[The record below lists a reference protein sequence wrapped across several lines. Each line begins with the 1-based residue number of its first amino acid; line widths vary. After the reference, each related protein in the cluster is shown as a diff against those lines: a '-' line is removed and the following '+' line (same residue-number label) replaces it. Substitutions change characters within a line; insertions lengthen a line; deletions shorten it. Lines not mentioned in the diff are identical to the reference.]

1 MQDFLFSLE
10 DSALGMYVSSSMW
23 GYPIVLS
30 LHALGMGALV
40 GISLMLAIRTLGFGS
55 DIPVTSLTPY
65 WRIALGAFVINLLSG
80 VALYFGSASELT
92 YNWAFLVKMVLVFVG
107 LFLTQRLVSLCIKG
121 DGKITS
127 NNRKLAALSIIAW
140 VSALITGRLIG
151 YIL

>member
-10 DSALGMYVSSSMW
+10 DSALGMYVSSSIW

-30 LHALGMGALV
+30 LHALGMAALV
-40 GISLMLAIRTLGFGS
+40 GLSLMLAFRTLGVGS
-55 DIPVTSLTPY
+55 AIPVTALAPY
-65 WRIALGAFVINLLSG
+65 WRIALGAFVVNLLSG
-80 VALYFGSASELT
+80 IALYFGSASELT

-107 LFLTQRLVSLCIKG
+107 LYLTHRLVKLCIKG
-121 DGKITS
+121 DGEITS
-127 NNRKLAALSIIAW
+127 ANRKLAAWSVIAW